1 LRYKAQEEGIK
12 MHTIKLKIEDN
23 IYKNIMFVLR
33 NLKVKGLEIEEI
45 DEKPSSENTRLKIK
59 KLFENKKIEAFK
71 SIDDPMQWQKQ
82 QRDEW

>member
-1 LRYKAQEEGIK
+1 